1 MMAESHPVQWKSL
14 SVDEQAFRPSTSPGT
29 GGLFFARSM
38 SDNGTGTSQTTED
51 TRMSARR
58 SLDNSAVEQFA
69 RCPSLSA
76 STGSGGNNSP
86 SISGLFRPRQQSSSD
101 NLRRHSFLNSRQES
115 QRSISSAFQIR
126 PDAQDPENLV
136 LPWAVKVLD
145 DVESTL
151 TSLHA
156 ILKEIKV
163 QQSQSDVDPRVID
176 GMLRL
181 QEIEDAFIAG
191 GGLQFPSNMRND
203 LDRVMGRFDRLE
215 LQIHSAKA
223 DLQRE
228 TKSIDER
235 LSALEHGGGFMVIR
249 PFPA

>member
-1 MMAESHPVQWKSL
+1 M
-14 SVDEQAFRPSTSPGT
+14 
-29 GGLFFARSM
+29 
-38 SDNGTGTSQTTED
+38 
-51 TRMSARR
+51 
-58 SLDNSAVEQFA
+58 
-69 RCPSLSA
+69 
-76 STGSGGNNSP
+76 
-86 SISGLFRPRQQSSSD
+86 
-101 NLRRHSFLNSRQES
+101 NSRAES
-115 QRSISSAFQIR
+115 QRSISSAFQMR
-126 PDAQDPENLV
+126 PDAHDPENLV
-136 LPWAVKVLD
+136 LSWAVKVLD

-151 TSLHA
+151 ISLHA

-191 GGLQFPSNMRND
+191 GGLQFPSVMRHD
-203 LDRVMGRFDRLE
+203 LDRVLGRFDRLE

-235 LSALEHGGGFMVIR
+235 LSALELGGGFMVIR
-249 PFPA
+249 PFPALIRVQCLAVPWWFAHSRSLMQSMMSMMMMKKTMKKPKLELEREHQ